1 MDLVATTCE
10 LKKPLP
16 VVPESEVLTIDVK
29 PGWKKGTKITFLDK
43 GNEQPGQLPADL
55 VFVIDE
61 KPHQIFTRD
70 GNDLLM
76 NYKVTLSE
84 AIGGKT
90 VVEITTLDGRDLSIP
105 VSDIISP
112 SYELVV
118 KKEGM
123 PIAKGPSKRGDLKIV
138 FEVEFPLTLSP
149 EQRDRL
155 KRVLGG

>member
-1 MDLVATTCE
+1 M
-10 LKKPLP
+10 
-16 VVPESEVLTIDVK
+16 
-29 PGWKKGTKITFLDK
+29 
-43 GNEQPGQLPADL
+43 
-55 VFVIDE
+55 
-61 KPHQIFTRD
+61 IFTRD

-123 PIAKGPSKRGDLKIV
+123 PIAKGPSKRGDFKTLKSQL
-138 FEVEFPLTLSP
+138 PPTLSLQ
-149 EQRDRL
+149 QRTDSSEFL
-155 KRVLGG
+155 VVDSGCIGLYL